1 MVTFQRPSSRGSGW
15 CRSRRKNGAR
25 YGRAWLTMK
34 WLTWNNALMR
44 CRGESWSRYT
54 ACVCGWNVFCM
65 ARGQGIMSSFSFLHS
80 IVTESY
86 SVEEDVAF
94 DARAADLMSYCT
106 CKLCVTLTDGSG
118 RVRTTFGAVM

>member
-15 CRSRRKNGAR
+15 CRSRRRNGAR
-25 YGRAWLTMK
+25 YGRAWLTIR
-34 WLTWNNALMR
+34 WWTWNNALMR

-54 ACVCGWNVFCM
+54 ACVCGWNVFCT
-65 ARGQGIMSSFSFLHS
+65 ASGQGMISSFSFLHR

-86 SVEEDVAF
+86 RVEEDVAF
-94 DARAADLMSYCT
+94 DARAADLMSYCA
-106 CKLCVTLTDGSG
+106 CKLFGRLSYKSG